1 MLRFKVPYSQ
11 DCKNKAEERLV
22 VEIGL
27 NAVYRMHILQITIN
41 I

>member
-11 DCKNKAEERLV
+11 NCKNKAEERLV

-27 NAVYRMHILQITIN
+27 NASVQNAYITNNYI
-41 I
+41 